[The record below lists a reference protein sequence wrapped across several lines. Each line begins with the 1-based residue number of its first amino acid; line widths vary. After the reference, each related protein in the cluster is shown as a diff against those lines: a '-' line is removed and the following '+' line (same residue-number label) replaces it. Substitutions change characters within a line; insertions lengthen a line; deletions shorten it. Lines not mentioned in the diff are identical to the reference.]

1 MSHGVMKKPQ
11 PFTIAT
17 RLSVPKY
24 GNSSTSGPCAAPPD
38 IPRMLPHL
46 NLPHCGPQ
54 NCLLDSD
61 HYCAPESLERSVR
74 KITLSKHEEGV
85 CSRGSARSSPP
96 ALNLYRKEAGLTRG
110 VARRSPPGLN
120 IYSEEGGL
128 TMGDARGS
136 PPALIL
142 QGNSNNNNSRGLRHL
157 SPDAAD
163 YLCDGT
169 RRGTKGHK
177 PASAAPSKRPSSL
190 SPSPQGERK
199 APPNGIGLDG
209 NRRAFAHNETLQT
222 AQPWQDNTEQ
232 GESRFQG
239 QLQYPS
245 NQQIWLCPEQGDTGE
260 HHTSRI
266 RLNQMG
272 DHLTSTGSTR
282 AQLQS
287 LRDQWQ
293 LLKQSAT
300 NHSKAVGGAKGLQ
313 EFNKKADELEI
324 WMRQKEENPT
334 LSVLLDENLDKV
346 QLTRRILD
354 LKQEQLYY
362 STLQESLN
370 CVAQQLEKQGGPET
384 RGTANRRKHLNRMWL
399 RLQGTLSDYQ
409 RSLQLALEGA
419 SLWQQADTTL
429 RAMEEKGKAAGS
441 SGYHAQD
448 LRDIARQIMM
458 LDIAASQVSSLHP
471 MLASRVQQK
480 QRQVK
485 EIWTQLQQSLRTGK
499 FPRSSLSTR
508 DSEPPLT
515 PDAPEQNCVGT
526 QQQCMLGS
534 QTVVSQWP
542 NSWEHDLR
550 DISPS
555 QTGVNRFA
563 KSPGD
568 GDDSPH
574 GRQRCPPS
582 SDKAEVDG
590 LHSELNSTSQWLQSL
605 EHLLSEPAS
614 MRSPE
619 LLRRDLRQASVL
631 EKELKSR
638 SAALQSMGRAGRSSG
653 WDEEAQVR
661 LQEVEER
668 CQTVQDALR
677 RRVSDLRD
685 TLVLSE
691 FMKVVQ
697 KEEERRKREAL
708 ESSQP
713 IKEEP
718 DSSMILAGRKE
729 VFTPLEELQEAVEM
743 LNDAVKERE
752 RALAVTKETTN
763 LEEQLSAVSR
773 AVQSASRRGRDLRRK
788 MEEAEQDYIA
798 VKKQAELRDL
808 QEISDLQEQMEADV
822 LQIQAEVT
830 RLEGHRDQLQ
840 TLCPQRSAALGR
852 SMEEGLQAWARLQ
865 EDIQRNRS
873 RLCRTAQLREFTLS
887 YLGMISWTEET
898 RTRILSDRPEER
910 LSPAWREG
918 LERSI
923 DSKMKEFEKLASVG
937 WKLIGEDRQ
946 LAQMIKERLEEL
958 QGMLSW
964 VLMRWR
970 CQKHQSIMGNKA
982 QRMRSKEVAE
992 STQPEEDGV
1001 LPPHKALQPQEAEH
1015 PADEA
1020 ATPDPAPPP
1029 LRGPVRRRY
1038 RRRALSPI
1046 LFQQPLRLSEGMDME
1061 DGAELQDDGP
1071 RKCAGGPL
1079 WLEPKALPIAS
1090 DMAEM
1095 EEEEPL
1101 VVSTYLHV
1109 KESERPP
1116 EMCQS
1121 FTVPRPSKKIRSS
1134 EQFDLM
1140 PENDSSKK
1148 QRSSLL
1154 FSSLKRKE
1162 KAQRCTVEGIMDLY
1176 PYEKPNMDEGLK
1188 FETSTWPPKLDR
1200 TSPQVGFENCVN
1212 YVQNPLT
1219 KDINAECVLPR
1230 SDFREA
1236 EEKNL
1241 DSTHTSPQTACP
1253 HVALGS
1259 VLTLELTKE
1268 PSLVDN
1274 IRESLRIVSVD
1285 DKKSPHFSESEV
1297 ADEEPYKVDGVIIEA
1312 MQTSPSPCAKSWIEA
1327 LANSPGYCRHNI
1339 HGYGRSVEGL
1349 KLQELEDLNDDFINF
1364 EINRLSPIDVL
1375 HHLEPE
1381 WNKRRNDLILA
1392 ETQCA
1397 AASKVDS
1404 SPTNCPDG
1412 SGSSAFT
1419 VLPKTEDS
1427 LNHYGS
1433 TDRKSEHSDHGSTYV
1448 EFFSICGEKARTL
1461 HEPQTINS
1469 SPEKR
1474 TCHEAIPHSFPE
1486 VLHPD
1491 QEFLEK
1497 DEEELEDIWNNAKK
1511 RQLGSPT
1518 KKPHAVPLK
1527 TADSDHMSRVKPGT
1541 LNFKGSQVVM
1551 KSEPNVLVA
1560 TFTLPTSAV
1569 LHADPMS
1576 EETELTGEPSWSQ
1589 EQRVVFSG
1597 TCTDS
1602 SRREDCQKLAAP
1614 ALQALKSNPNGT
1626 EASKAPV
1633 PRKLDYQLMEGSLE
1647 KKCILQPGGKKA
1659 SYRTWG
1665 MFHAVLVRRTL
1676 CFYHD
1681 RKHSTKS
1688 PVSAP
1693 PLHLTDAVCTP
1704 ESDYTKRNN
1713 CFRLR
1718 LQDGSEYLFRALTAS
1733 LLQEWVCKLRHNA
1746 ALQDSGQLRETS
1758 LMGTRSPPD
1767 TSRGDPRG
1775 PQIPELCQPVP
1786 IRGAGE
1792 QRMKLHQEEPLG
1804 TPASIRADAHH
1815 RRSPPP
1821 DTGDSEFDVSLTA
1834 SRRRSRSFSSVMYQK
1849 MASFSAPQDPTP
1861 SYSVTLYLDEP
1872 LLPRGRCHSFAAP
1885 QVTRHSADLKP
1896 RNKSVFRKL
1905 FWKKE

>member
-1101 VVSTYLHV
+1101 VV
-1109 KESERPP
+1109 
-1116 EMCQS
+1116 
-1121 FTVPRPSKKIRSS
+1121 
-1134 EQFDLM
+1134 
-1140 PENDSSKK
+1140 
-1148 QRSSLL
+1148 
-1154 FSSLKRKE
+1154 
-1162 KAQRCTVEGIMDLY
+1162 
-1176 PYEKPNMDEGLK
+1176 
-1188 FETSTWPPKLDR
+1188 
-1200 TSPQVGFENCVN
+1200 
-1212 YVQNPLT
+1212 
-1219 KDINAECVLPR
+1219 
-1230 SDFREA
+1230 
-1236 EEKNL
+1236 
-1241 DSTHTSPQTACP
+1241 
-1253 HVALGS
+1253 
-1259 VLTLELTKE
+1259 
-1268 PSLVDN
+1268 
-1274 IRESLRIVSVD
+1274 
-1285 DKKSPHFSESEV
+1285 
-1297 ADEEPYKVDGVIIEA
+1297 
-1312 MQTSPSPCAKSWIEA
+1312 
-1327 LANSPGYCRHNI
+1327 
-1339 HGYGRSVEGL
+1339 
-1349 KLQELEDLNDDFINF
+1349 
-1364 EINRLSPIDVL
+1364 
-1375 HHLEPE
+1375 
-1381 WNKRRNDLILA
+1381 
-1392 ETQCA
+1392 
-1397 AASKVDS
+1397 
-1404 SPTNCPDG
+1404 
-1412 SGSSAFT
+1412 
-1419 VLPKTEDS
+1419 
-1427 LNHYGS
+1427 
-1433 TDRKSEHSDHGSTYV
+1433 
-1448 EFFSICGEKARTL
+1448 
-1461 HEPQTINS
+1461 
-1469 SPEKR
+1469 
-1474 TCHEAIPHSFPE
+1474 
-1486 VLHPD
+1486 
-1491 QEFLEK
+1491 
-1497 DEEELEDIWNNAKK
+1497 
-1511 RQLGSPT
+1511 
-1518 KKPHAVPLK
+1518 
-1527 TADSDHMSRVKPGT
+1527 
-1541 LNFKGSQVVM
+1541 
-1551 KSEPNVLVA
+1551 
-1560 TFTLPTSAV
+1560 
-1569 LHADPMS
+1569 
-1576 EETELTGEPSWSQ
+1576 
-1589 EQRVVFSG
+1589 
-1597 TCTDS
+1597 
-1602 SRREDCQKLAAP
+1602 
-1614 ALQALKSNPNGT
+1614 
-1626 EASKAPV
+1626 

-1804 TPASIRADAHH
+1804 TPAKGIRADAHH